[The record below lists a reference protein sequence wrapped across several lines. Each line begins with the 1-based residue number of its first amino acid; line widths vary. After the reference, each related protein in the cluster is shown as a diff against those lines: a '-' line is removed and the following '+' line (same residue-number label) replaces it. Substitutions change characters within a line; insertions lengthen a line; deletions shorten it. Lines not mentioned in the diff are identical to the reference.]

1 MYTVSFEDFLFA
13 CGCLNGWPS
22 SMNLD
27 LLVQV
32 LFHTRVS
39 AAHFLVFAPEV
50 ACQVA
55 LTALFG
61 SCYLLQ

>member
-1 MYTVSFEDFLFA
+1 
-13 CGCLNGWPS
+13 
-22 SMNLD
+22 MNLD
-27 LLVQV
+27 LLVLV

-61 SCYLLQ
+61 SYYLLQ